1 MCLDIETTK
10 ELMFKEA
17 ARGERGRPRR
27 YGETQI
33 PLENPGVKT
42 VHINA
47 YIGQD
52 PNGEWRLLT
61 D

>member
-1 MCLDIETTK
+1 MLD
-10 ELMFKEA
+10 A
-17 ARGERGRPRR
+17 AREARGKPRR
-27 YGETQI
+27 YGEAQA
-33 PLENPGVKT
+33 PLDNPGVKT

-52 PNGEWRLLT
+52 PENGEWRLMT